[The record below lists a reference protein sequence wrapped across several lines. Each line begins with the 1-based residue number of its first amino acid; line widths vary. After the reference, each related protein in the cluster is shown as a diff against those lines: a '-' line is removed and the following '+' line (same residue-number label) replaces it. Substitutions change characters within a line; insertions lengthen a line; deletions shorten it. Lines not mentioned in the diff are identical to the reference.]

1 MPPSTDARGLV
12 RRAETLCL
20 ARGVRL
26 TSQRRFVLEILARSA
41 APQSAYDILADLR
54 RRWPGAAPPT
64 VYRAL
69 EFLQGQG
76 LVHRLATLQAYV
88 ACIHPDRPHGG
99 QFLICSDCGR
109 VEELEDAAVESSL
122 EHAAQAAGFRPAD
135 EVVEVTGHCCH
146 CQRRGPH

>member
-1 MPPSTDARGLV
+1 MTASNDVTRLI
-12 RRAETLCL
+12 RRAEHLCSE
-20 ARGVRL
+20 RGVRL
-26 TSQRRFVLEILARSA
+26 TTQRRCVLEILASAA
-41 APQSAYDILADLR
+41 APQSAYDILAELR

-88 ACIHPDRPHGG
+88 TCDHPDRPHDG

-122 EHAAQAAGFRPAD
+122 EHAAEAAGFSPAG
-135 EVVEVTGHCCH
+135 EVVEVTGHCCQ
-146 CQRRGPH
+146 CQRRASH